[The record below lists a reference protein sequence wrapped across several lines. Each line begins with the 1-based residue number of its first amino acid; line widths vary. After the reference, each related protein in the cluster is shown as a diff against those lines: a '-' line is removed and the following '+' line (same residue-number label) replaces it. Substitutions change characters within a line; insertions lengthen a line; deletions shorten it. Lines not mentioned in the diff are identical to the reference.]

1 MELLKQLQ
9 NKIINFER
17 KEFYQYTG
25 IIFGTLSL
33 ITAGLIYYYFSKTTE
48 LQATLKK
55 LNKNRQEVQQLLQE
69 YKFVEKQKEAVNEM
83 LDEERNFKLKS
94 FFDTL
99 TMQFNIRNQ
108 QQKEAEVTEELLHK
122 QYTEIRLVAQFRQI
136 TMQQL
141 CDLLNG
147 IEQKQ
152 RVYTKELVITKTKG
166 AALDVIL
173 TIATIKPQTEL
184 RTR

>member
-9 NKIINFER
+9 NRIIHFER
-17 KEFYQYTG
+17 KEFYQYAG
-25 IIFGTLSL
+25 ALFGAVFIVIL
-33 ITAGLIYYYFSKTTE
+33 GLVYYYFSKTSE
-48 LQATLKK
+48 LHSTLKK

-69 YKFVEKQKEAVNEM
+69 YKIVEKQKEAVNDM

-94 FFDTL
+94 FFDNL
-99 TMQFNIRNQ
+99 TTQFNLRNQ

-122 QYTEIRLVAQFRQI
+122 KYTEIRLTAQFRQI

-141 CDLLNG
+141 CELLNG